1 MKKYSADLIIGFYV
15 EAENEEEAIKKIRE
29 EYEKDPLFYLDEAL
43 GDADLVNEDEKPNDT
58 YSNFTGVAIDVK
70 KIYEQLKNDNRK
82 VIE

>member
-29 EYEKDPLFYLDEAL
+29 EYERDLLFYLDEAL
-43 GDADLVNEDEKPNDT
+43 GDAELIDEDEKPNDT
-58 YSNFTGVAIDVK
+58 YSSFTGVAIDVK